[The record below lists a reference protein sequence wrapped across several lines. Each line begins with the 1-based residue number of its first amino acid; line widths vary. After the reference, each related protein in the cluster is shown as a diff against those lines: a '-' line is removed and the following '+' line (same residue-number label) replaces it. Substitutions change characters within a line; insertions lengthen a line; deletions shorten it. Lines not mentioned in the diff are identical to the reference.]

1 MIDPFDCV
9 FSNDVASL
17 STYLEHGNV
26 NVLDNKGLSLLD
38 YAIRLHNND
47 IFKVLMRNFIDV
59 DLQDKY
65 GNTAYHYAV
74 INNRL
79 TYLKL
84 LLTTNGNAMM
94 PNNSGQ
100 TPLFL
105 ACLYGREEMVSLYLE
120 HYKLNLAYK
129 DKQEETV
136 LMALVRSR
144 NLKLLKQFDGYESLL
159 EEPNYFGETPL
170 TIAVARDSVQVAS
183 FLISKGAFINT
194 KNHFGETP
202 LFYAIRNE
210 NYLMVDLLLKN
221 GALIDVK
228 NSTSETIFDLELSDD
243 LKAYLT
249 EKIALYNVNN
259 YAKLYPVHYSIII
272 GDSKR
277 LANALNVSNINKADS
292 FGYTPFYLASYYNS
306 KEMLNILKEYS
317 KEAKIILANNKI
329 IS

>member
-9 FSNDVASL
+9 FKNDVASL
-17 STYLEHGNV
+17 STYLENV

-65 GNTAYHYAV
+65 GNTAFHYAV

-84 LLTTNGNAMM
+84 LFTTSGNPMI
-94 PNNSGQ
+94 PNNNGQ

-105 ACLYGREEMVSLYLE
+105 ACLYGRFEMVSLYLE
-120 HYKLNLAYK
+120 RYSLNLAYK

-144 NLKLLKQFDGYESLL
+144 NLKLLKQFDGYDNLL

-170 TIAVARDSVQVAS
+170 TIAVARDSFQMAS
-183 FLISKGAFINT
+183 FLISKGAFVNT
-194 KNHFGETP
+194 KNHLAETP
-202 LFYAIRNE
+202 LFYAVRNE
-210 NYLMVDLLLKN
+210 NYLLVDLLLKN
-221 GALIDVK
+221 GALIDLK
-228 NSTSETIFDLELSDD
+228 NSVGETIFDLELSDD
-243 LKAYLT
+243 LKVYLT
-249 EKIALYNVNN
+249 EKIALYNVKQ
-259 YAKLYPVHYSIII
+259 YAKLFPVHYSIIL

-277 LANALNVSNINKADS
+277 LASVLNVSNINIADS
-292 FGYTPFYLASYYNS
+292 FGYTPFELASYYKS

-317 KEAKIILANNKI
+317 KEAKIILANNRI
-329 IS
+329 IY